1 VAFAEDA
8 MKTLT
13 LADLDTHYQPPKPTT
28 LKKTLH
34 HVDRWGRAYVQ
45 RSPFCVMSAAG
56 PDGSLDVS
64 PRGGEPG
71 FVHVSEDGRRV
82 FLPDRR
88 GNNRL
93 DTIRNLL
100 AGSGQ
105 VGLMFL
111 IPGFEDVYRVNG
123 RACATTEPELLAEH
137 EEFGRAPVLVLAID
151 VEEAFFHCPKA
162 IMRARLWEED
172 AKVDRG
178 VLPTLSEMIM
188 DQLGL
193 GKPTVS
199 EDQIRE
205 SYKGQL

>member
-1 VAFAEDA
+1 
-8 MKTLT
+8 MKTMT
-13 LADLDTHYQPPKPTT
+13 LADLDAHYKPPKPTT
-28 LKKTLH
+28 LQKSLD
-34 HVDRWGRAYVQ
+34 HVDRWGRAYMQ
-45 RSPFCVMSAAG
+45 RSPFCVISAAG
-56 PDGSLDVS
+56 PDGAMDVS

-71 FVHVSEDGRRV
+71 FVRVSDDGRRV

-100 AGSGQ
+100 GGPGQ

-111 IPGFEDVYRVNG
+111 IPGFEDVYRING
-123 RACATTEPELLAEH
+123 RAAATADEAVLAEH
-137 EEFGRAPVLVLAID
+137 VEFGKPPVLVLVID

-162 IMRARLWEED
+162 IMRARLWEAD
-172 AKVDRG
+172 AQVDRG
-178 VLPTLSEMIM
+178 VLPTLSEMVM

-199 EDQIRE
+199 EDQIRA
-205 SYKGQL
+205 SYETQL